1 MDIKVER
8 SEIVYSGPVFKIRQ
22 DVIYL
27 PNGKQARIDVVDHR
41 NSVTILPLDTQGQVW
56 FIRQYRQPIGRF
68 LLELPAGVS
77 EEYEDSLAS
86 AQREL
91 REEIGMAAGRLE
103 PLGSFFLAPGYS
115 NEYMTIYLAQNLS
128 PAPLPGD
135 EDEIIEIE
143 KISAR
148 EAIHL
153 AENGKL
159 EDSKSLISLFW
170 ARPYFEKIGLI

>member
-1 MDIKVER
+1 
-8 SEIVYSGPVFKIRQ
+8 
-22 DVIYL
+22 
-27 PNGKQARIDVVDHR
+27 
-41 NSVTILPLDTQGQVW
+41 
-56 FIRQYRQPIGRF
+56 
-68 LLELPAGVS
+68 
-77 EEYEDSLAS
+77 
-86 AQREL
+86 
-91 REEIGMAAGRLE
+91 MAAGRLE